1 MYYKYL
7 PHKWIVLLVRA
18 DWLVRKSISSII
30 YLRAAKETQSLV
42 ESLISDHFSVCW
54 KK

>member
-7 PHKWIVLLVRA
+7 PHKWIVLFVRA

-42 ESLISDHFSVCW
+42 ESLISDHFSVYW